1 MKLYNQDKTKL
12 VNSVFNEVYKK
23 YDIMNDLM
31 SFGAHRIW
39 KKNLITWM
47 NPQEG
52 ESLIDVASGTGD
64 LALSFSKKIKEK
76 SKIVC
81 VEPNKSMLSIG
92 KNKLKNIKNVS
103 WYLASAEK
111 LPFNDNV
118 FDFYS
123 ISFGIRNVSNINKC
137 LQEAY
142 RVLKTGGRF
151 FCLEF
156 SKVENEILKI
166 FYEKYSKAIPNIG
179 RYIVGKSMPYEYL
192 INSINNF
199 HNQKELCAIIKNNGF
214 ENVEYRNLSGG
225 ISAIHTGWKI

>member
-1 MKLYNQDKTKL
+1 MKSYHTNNERFVTK
-12 VNSVFNEVYKK
+12 VFKDVFDK

-103 WYLASAEK
+103 
-111 LPFNDNV
+111 
-118 FDFYS
+118 FYAPA
-123 ISFGIRNVSNINKC
+123 K
-137 LQEAY
+137 Q
-142 RVLKTGGRF
+142 T
-151 FCLEF
+151 
-156 SKVENEILKI
+156 
-166 FYEKYSKAIPNIG
+166 
-179 RYIVGKSMPYEYL
+179 M
-192 INSINNF
+192 
-199 HNQKELCAIIKNNGF
+199 H
-214 ENVEYRNLSGG
+214 
-225 ISAIHTGWKI
+225 